1 MKKGTMMVFSAL
13 LMSCFLA
20 VPAEAKSIENG
31 TYRVCKND
39 IFIDY
44 DQLNCKK
51 IVTEIKDDGSF
62 TAVDLGEWLEEQDIY
77 NISVIEDDEN
87 TGYKKCF
94 MKEIQ
99 KKRHQMNFVIQKI
112 LPILISR
119 DWCMRGMLSA
129 VRILSRKR

>member
-20 VPAEAKSIENG
+20 VPAEAKSIENS

-51 IVTEIKDDGSF
+51 IVTKVKDDGSF
-62 TAVDLGEWLEEQDIY
+62 TAIDLGEWLEEQDIY
-77 NISVIEDDEN
+77 DISVIEDDEN
-87 TGYKKCF
+87 TGYKTMF
-94 MKEIQ
+94 YEILEMPFTFSRMSVNMMGTPVSFTQ
-99 KKRHQMNFVIQKI
+99 RLY
-112 LPILISR
+112 LPS
-119 DWCMRGMLSA
+119 
-129 VRILSRKR
+129 

>member
-44 DQLNCKK
+44 DQLNCKR
-51 IVTEIKDDGSF
+51 S
-62 TAVDLGEWLEEQDIY
+62 L
-77 NISVIEDDEN
+77 
-87 TGYKKCF
+87 
-94 MKEIQ
+94 
-99 KKRHQMNFVIQKI
+99 
-112 LPILISR
+112 
-119 DWCMRGMLSA
+119 
-129 VRILSRKR
+129 RK